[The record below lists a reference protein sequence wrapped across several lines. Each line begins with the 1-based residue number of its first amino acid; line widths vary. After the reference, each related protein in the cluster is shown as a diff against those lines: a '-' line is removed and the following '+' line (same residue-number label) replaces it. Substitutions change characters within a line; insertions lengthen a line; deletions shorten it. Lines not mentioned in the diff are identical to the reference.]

1 MVGWFAFLVWR
12 VIRARKSGFSG
23 VPVRG
28 LRNGTRASACAC
40 RVCGGRFCGAVWCG
54 QDMGAVCGVAFWRLV
69 WCDGCMERVTPADV
83 FMASLD
89 EEIEAM
95 IEKEEVPGLP
105 GVTKKDLEEIRAG
118 LERLEGRGQYVASP
132 R

>member
-1 MVGWFAFLVWR
+1 M
-12 VIRARKSGFSG
+12 
-23 VPVRG
+23 
-28 LRNGTRASACAC
+28 
-40 RVCGGRFCGAVWCG
+40 
-54 QDMGAVCGVAFWRLV
+54 CGVAFWRLV

-95 IEKEEVPGLP
+95 IENEAVPGLP

-132 R
+132 DERKKVL